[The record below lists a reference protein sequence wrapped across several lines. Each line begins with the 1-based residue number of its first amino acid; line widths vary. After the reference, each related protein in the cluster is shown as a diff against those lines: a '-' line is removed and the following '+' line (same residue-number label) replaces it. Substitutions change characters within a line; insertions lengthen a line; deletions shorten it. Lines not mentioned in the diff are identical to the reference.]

1 MPRLCSNSSRSYPG
15 RPARHAALCKGGC
28 VLYGNMRDERTE
40 ESAEAIVGAG
50 SSLVAELET
59 SLAKRGWTHPT
70 EGPNMLQGRLPNEFP
85 EHVESDRR
93 SEHGARHGS
102 TQPE

>member
-15 RPARHAALCKGGC
+15 RPARHATLCKGGC
-28 VLYGNMRDERTE
+28 VPYGNMRDDRTGV
-40 ESAEAIVGAG
+40 SR
-50 SSLVAELET
+50 SHSRCRKFLVAELET

-70 EGPNMLQGRLPNEFP
+70 EGPNMSQGRLPNEFP
-85 EHVESDRR
+85 KHVESDRR

>member
-1 MPRLCSNSSRSYPG
+1 MPRLCSKSSRSYPG
-15 RPARHAALCKGGC
+15 RPARLATLCEGGC
-28 VLYGNMRDERTE
+28 ASCMATCGMTGQ

-59 SLAKRGWTHPT
+59 SLAKRGRTHPT

-85 EHVESDRR
+85 EH
-93 SEHGARHGS
+93 ARIR
-102 TQPE
+102 PEE

>member
-1 MPRLCSNSSRSYPG
+1 MSRLCSNSSRSYPG
-15 RPARHAALCKGGC
+15 RPARRAALYKKGC
-28 VLYGNMRDERTE
+28 VLRGNMRDDR
-40 ESAEAIVGAG
+40 AG
-50 SSLVAELET
+50 VSRSHSRCRKFLVAELET

-70 EGPNMLQGRLPNEFP
+70 EGPNMSQGRLPNEFP
-85 EHVESDRR
+85 KHVESERR

>member
-1 MPRLCSNSSRSYPG
+1 MSRLCSNSSRSYPG
-15 RPARHAALCKGGC
+15 RPARRAALCKKGC
-28 VLYGNMRDERTE
+28 VLHGNMRDDRSGVSRSLWCRTF
-40 ESAEAIVGAG
+40 
-50 SSLVAELET
+50 LVAELET

-70 EGPNMLQGRLPNEFP
+70 EGPNMSQGRLPNEFP

>member
-1 MPRLCSNSSRSYPG
+1 MQLSVKGAASRM
-15 RPARHAALCKGGC
+15 AT
-28 VLYGNMRDERTE
+28 YGMTGQ

-59 SLAKRGWTHPT
+59 SLAKRGRTHPT

>member
-1 MPRLCSNSSRSYPG
+1 MQLSAKGAASRMATCG
-15 RPARHAALCKGGC
+15 MTGQ
-28 VLYGNMRDERTE
+28 
-40 ESAEAIVGAG
+40 ESGEAIVGAG

-59 SLAKRGWTHPT
+59 SLAKRGRTHPT
-70 EGPNMLQGRLPNEFP
+70 EGPNMSQGRLPNEFP